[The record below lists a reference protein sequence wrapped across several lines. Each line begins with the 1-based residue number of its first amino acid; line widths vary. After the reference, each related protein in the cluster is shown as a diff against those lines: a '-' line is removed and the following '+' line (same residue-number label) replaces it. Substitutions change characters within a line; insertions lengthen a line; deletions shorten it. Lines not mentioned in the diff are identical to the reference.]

1 MFGFRFDD
9 DDEAAKLLKKI
20 VSHIPLK
27 GESLRENAYS
37 PRLIAHFVLRHMQHR
52 LPRNPRGSSSLR
64 P

>member
-27 GESLRENAYS
+27 GELLRVNACSLG
-37 PRLIAHFVLRHMQHR
+37 LVAHFLLRHMQHR